1 MPRSDQIDLD
11 IKQDIEYHK
20 RSWRRQRIAWVVM
33 AFVIVA
39 TLLGLFGPGLL
50 GDSIAGV
57 KGAPLWMEF
66 NRFGRLQAESTTL
79 RIHIEPGATSDQPL
93 RLWLSRSYLERVHVM
108 HVMPEPQS
116 VEIAADRYVYVI
128 GVQDLSKPTTI
139 TFDIEPGRV
148 GLLRGQVGIEGGSPL
163 DFSQFIYP

>member
-11 IKQDIEYHK
+11 VEQDMDYHR

-33 AFVIVA
+33 ALLIVA

-50 GDSIAGV
+50 GDSIAGA
-57 KGAPLWMEF
+57 KGGPLWMAY

-79 RIHIEPGATSDQPL
+79 RIHVEPGAVTGQPL
-93 RLWLSRSYLERVHVM
+93 RLWVSRSYLERVQVM
-108 HVMPEPQS
+108 HILPEPQS

-128 GVQDLSKPTTI
+128 AVQDMSQPASLV
-139 TFDIEPGRV
+139 FHIEPAHV
-148 GLLRGQVGIEGGSPL
+148 GLLRGQVGIEGGDTL

>member
-1 MPRSDQIDLD
+1 
-11 IKQDIEYHK
+11 
-20 RSWRRQRIAWVVM
+20 M
-33 AFVIVA
+33 AVLIIA

-50 GDSIAGV
+50 GDSIAGA

-79 RIHIEPGATSDQPL
+79 RLHVEPGAAGGPL
-93 RLWLSRSYLERVHVM
+93 RLWLNRDYLERVRVM

-116 VEIAADRYVYVI
+116 VEIAADRYVYVF

-139 TFDIEPGRV
+139 TFDIEPARV
-148 GLLRGQVGIEGGSPL
+148 GMLHGQVGTEGGDPL